1 MQYRVKDRTTITR
14 ADGTLLGGGN
24 LLENPTAF
32 EIASNRECLD
42 VVPELAP
49 PPKSPTPRS
58 SRKKKPKED
67 EN

>member
-14 ADGTLLGGGN
+14 QDGTLLGAGN

-42 VVPELAP
+42 VVPELDPAP
-49 PPKSPTPRS
+49 ELPRARDRTK
-58 SRKKKPKED
+58 RKAKDTKK
-67 EN
+67 